1 MVSPPLAGAWIEIGS
16 ATACCSPPRRSPPS
30 RGRGL
35 KFQGPHGR
43 GRGAL
48 SPPSR
53 GAWIEI
59 CPYAAGLFSPP
70 RMVKCQ
76 EQRFCDPFQKCF
88 VLSKKCL
95 CPAVV
100 PLQLHLYRRLAAGI
114 PVVYVAML
122 AGCAL
127 MMIRK
132 IQLRAVRGNVSV
144 FVPVVR
150 LPEKLL
156 CGFCMVFFL
165 RLRVSFQRNQQRLDI
180 LTDIG
185 YTANETKL
193 GSPERRRAP

>member
-1 MVSPPLAGAWIEIGS
+1 MSPPSRGAWIEIVFGDYHQR
-16 ATACCSPPRRSPPS
+16 T
-30 RGRGL
+30 
-35 KFQGPHGR
+35 QTT
-43 GRGAL
+43 

-114 PVVYVAML
+114 AVVYVAML

-132 IQLRAVRGNVSV
+132 IQLRTVRGNVSV

-185 YTANETKL
+185 YTASKTKL

>member
-1 MVSPPLAGAWIEIGS
+1 MTVPLMEVTG
-16 ATACCSPPRRSPPS
+16 
-30 RGRGL
+30 GR
-35 KFQGPHGR
+35 
-43 GRGAL
+43 
-48 SPPSR
+48 PPSR

-185 YTANETKL
+185 YTASKTKL

>member
-1 MVSPPLAGAWIEIGS
+1 M
-16 ATACCSPPRRSPPS
+16 CQRRPPRG
-30 RGRGL
+30 GRGL
-35 KFQGPHGR
+35 KFRSGTQR
-43 GRGAL
+43 VL
-48 SPPSR
+48 WQQSPPSR

-100 PLQLHLYRRLAAGI
+100 PFQLHLYRRLAAGI

-132 IQLRAVRGNVSV
+132 IKLRTVRGNVSV

-156 CGFCMVFFL
+156 CVFFMVFFI

-185 YTANETKL
+185 YTASKTKL